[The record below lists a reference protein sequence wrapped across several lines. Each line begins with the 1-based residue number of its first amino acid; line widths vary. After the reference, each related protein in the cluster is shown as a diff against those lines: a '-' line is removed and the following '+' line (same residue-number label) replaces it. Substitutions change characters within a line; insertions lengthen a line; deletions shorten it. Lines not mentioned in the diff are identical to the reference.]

1 VYLISPFRVALV
13 MASCFL
19 TNAAFGQ
26 TIGGAISGTVKDQQ
40 GSVMPGATARFT
52 NVETGVTTAVLSNS
66 SGSYRATNL
75 QPGHYDLTIS
85 LPGFARGM
93 QKNFTLTVGAELV
106 IDFTLKVAEQ
116 MPEAD
121 YGFKLTP
128 PQMSFAEQMVHLSE
142 EQAGLLA
149 PLTGTTPKESKP
161 ASMNKKDVIAFIRQ
175 SFDRSIATVSTLT
188 PAQISKTYSGG
199 EGTMTGLELLM
210 FVLDHNTHHR
220 ASAEMYLRAKGIT
233 PPNPDKPILRNPTKS
248 SDVLTVAGG
257 AAGEVSIT
265 PMIGDA
271 ARSNHPW

>member
-1 VYLISPFRVALV
+1 MRIRLMIGAVSFAILAQAAAPARAQDIKAIVV
-13 MASCFL
+13 KHL
-19 TNAAFGQ
+19 T
-26 TIGGAISGTVKDQQ
+26 TS
-40 GSVMPGATARFT
+40 R
-52 NVETGVTTAVLSNS
+52 
-66 SGSYRATNL
+66 
-75 QPGHYDLTIS
+75 
-85 LPGFARGM
+85 
-93 QKNFTLTVGAELV
+93 
-106 IDFTLKVAEQ
+106 DFTLRVAEQ

-121 YGFKLTP
+121 YGLKLTP

-233 PPNPDKPILRNPTKS
+233 PATYQF
-248 SDVLTVAGG
+248 
-257 AAGEVSIT
+257 
-265 PMIGDA
+265 
-271 ARSNHPW
+271 